1 MIKKLLAATSV
12 AALIVG
18 GANAQLALK
27 YDTNNGS
34 GNITDILSPYVL
46 ASEVDFTKLN
56 ATGNANGIG
65 AFGLAVTT
73 EGVIPPGQNIFL
85 TIQVSGGTI
94 AGNLNGSEINA
105 GVTGAV
111 VNAGGTT
118 GATSVRYL
126 ITTDAG
132 DGSLGG
138 GNFANKDGI
147 SLVLPVRASGC
158 GDVTFSVTEFETET
172 AGTPIEGGTAS
183 LTDFSA
189 PAAKVIPAVTCESA
203 FNASLVLD
211 ADNSA
216 LALDPGLPGGTE
228 PAFSEFLPAGPDTAT
243 TAILGEFALA
253 LTPANIDMVGTA
265 AAATDV
271 LGFSA
276 DIDFSNTDE
285 IVSGEAIAGSGGLFA
300 SDGGP
305 IAVSGSDINLVG
317 TTPATAADTGTF
329 ELAISGTDPVLAQS
343 VSVSD
348 AVLALRTTGTSL
360 KATDP
365 FTEADVEDL
374 KYEGYVF
381 GPFDWVSDSKRAVN
395 SIFRV
400 TGLSPDTDVPAQI
413 ILENS
418 RNGDSFNGVYPF
430 TILGSSVQGSEVRI
444 NSAQLEA
451 LAGVFGT
458 ADVTMVFSV
467 DADLDVDRL
476 NASPASSVVTPFGD
490 GANQDG
496 SGVGSTTPGTSN
508 NDDDGNY

>member
-27 YDTNNGS
+27 QDPSAPGATT
-34 GNITDILSPYVL
+34 ITAPYVL

-56 ATGNANGIG
+56 ATGNANGVG
-65 AFGLAVTT
+65 GFGLAVTT

-94 AGNLNGSEINA
+94 AANLNGSEIND
-105 GVTGAV
+105 GITGAV
-111 VNAGGTT
+111 VNAGGTV

-126 ITTDAG
+126 ITTDAT
-132 DGSLGG
+132 DGSLADAA
-138 GNFANKDGI
+138 FAGLDGLA
-147 SLVLPVRASGC
+147 LVLPVRASGC

-189 PAAKVIPAVTCESA
+189 PAKVIPALTCVSA

-216 LALDPGLPGGTE
+216 LALDPGAVGGTE
-228 PAFSEFLPAGPDTAT
+228 PAFSEFLAAGPDTVT
-243 TAILGEFALA
+243 TAILGDFALA
-253 LTPANIDMVGTA
+253 LTAANIDMVGTA

-285 IVSGEAIAGSGGLFA
+285 IVSGEAIAVSGGLFG

-329 ELAISGTDPVLAQS
+329 ELTISGTDSVLAQS
-343 VSVSD
+343 VSASD

-496 SGVGSTTPGTSN
+496 SGVGSTAPGTSN

>member
-1 MIKKLLAATSV
+1 MIKKLMAATSV

-27 YDTNNGS
+27 QDTNNVS
-34 GNITDILSPYVL
+34 GDIVAPYVL
-46 ASEVDFTKLN
+46 ASEVDFAKLN
-56 ATGNANGIG
+56 ATGNTSGIG
-65 AFGLAVTT
+65 AFGLTVTT

-94 AGNLNGSEINA
+94 ASNLDGSEINA
-105 GVTGAV
+105 GITGAV
-111 VNAGGTT
+111 VNSGGTV
-118 GATSVRYL
+118 GATTVRYL
-126 ITTDAG
+126 ITTDTTDQSAG
-132 DGSLGG
+132 L
-138 GNFANKDGI
+138 GNFAGKDGV
-147 SLVLPVRASGC
+147 SLTLPVRATGC
-158 GDVTFSVTEFETET
+158 GDVTFSVTEFQTET
-172 AGTPIEGGTAS
+172 AGTPIEGGKAS
-183 LTDFSA
+183 LTDFSS
-189 PAAKVIPAVTCESA
+189 PAKVIPALTCESA

-211 ADNSA
+211 GEDST
-216 LALDPGLPGGTE
+216 LDLDAT
-228 PAFSEFLPAGPDTAT
+228 PAFSLFDLTTALSDTTT
-243 TAILGEFALA
+243 TAILGNFALA

-285 IVSGEAIAGSGGLFA
+285 IVSGEAASDVGSTLFD
-300 SDGGP
+300 SDGG
-305 IAVSGSDINLVG
+305 AVVVSGNDINLVG
-317 TTPATAADTGTF
+317 TTPATGADTGTF
-329 ELAISGTDPVLAQS
+329 ELLISGTDPVLAQS
-343 VSVSD
+343 VSASD

-496 SGVGSTTPGTSN
+496 SGVGSTAPGTTN